1 MTSNLEKLS
10 AALRNVAS
18 NEKDAAERLV
28 AKIKSDPQIQDEPM
42 RNGEARFK
50 DDLGRDFVVRRKT
63 ASVTS
68 EPVTR

>member
-28 AKIKSDPQIQDEPM
+28 AKIKSDPQIQDELM